1 MSAARRPARKQDI
14 QDLLRIMARLR
25 GPDGCP
31 WDKSQ
36 NFASIAPYTIEE
48 AYEVADAIATGD
60 MAALKDELGD
70 LLLQVVYH
78 AQMAD
83 EIGAFGFA
91 DVVSAICDKMI
102 RRHPHVFGPDPQKD
116 GNVPTAAA
124 ADHGANWE
132 AIKAAERNAAHD
144 HATPAGT
151 LDAIPQALPAL
162 MRAEKLQKRA
172 ARVGFDWQSVTP
184 VLEKIHEETG
194 ELEAAIAHAAK
205 TRNTARATQTDAI
218 AEEVGDLLFSVVNAA
233 RHLKIDPEQ
242 AARNANRK
250 FEMRFRYIEAAL
262 RDADRSVDEASL
274 EEMEAL
280 WQQAKAA
287 LDPAR

>member
-1 MSAARRPARKQDI
+1 MPAATHTARQDI
-14 QDLLRIMARLR
+14 EDLLRIMSRLR

-48 AYEVADAIATGD
+48 AYEVADAIVTGD

-78 AQMAD
+78 AQMAN
-83 EIGAFGFA
+83 ETGAFGFA

-102 RRHPHVFGPDPQKD
+102 RRHPHVFGPGPQAS
-116 GNVPTAAA
+116 GNAPTATT

-132 AIKAAERNAAHD
+132 AIKAAERRAAHD
-144 HATPAGT
+144 HAAPAGT

-172 ARVGFDWQSVTP
+172 SRVGFDWQTLTP
-184 VLEKIHEETG
+184 VLEKIREETE
-194 ELEAAIAHAAK
+194 ELEAAIAQAAK
-205 TRNTARATQTDAI
+205 TTETDTI
-218 AEEVGDLLFSVVNAA
+218 AEEVGDLLFAVANVA
-233 RHLKIDPEQ
+233 RHLKVDPEQ

-262 RDADRSVDEASL
+262 RETNRSVEEASL

-280 WQQAKAA
+280 WQQAKTA
-287 LDPAR
+287 LAPLR

>member
-1 MSAARRPARKQDI
+1 MPASDGSTRQDI
-14 QDLLRIMARLR
+14 EDLLRIMSRLR

-83 EIGAFGFA
+83 ETGAFGFS
-91 DVVSAICDKMI
+91 DVVGAICDKMI
-102 RRHPHVFGPDPQKD
+102 RRHPHVFGPDPQTSSD
-116 GNVPTAAA
+116 APTPAAT
-124 ADHGANWE
+124 DHGSNWE

-144 HATPAGT
+144 HAAPAGT

-172 ARVGFDWQSVTP
+172 ARVGFDWPTVTP
-184 VLEKIHEETG
+184 VLEKIREETE
-194 ELEAAIAHAAK
+194 ELEAAIAQAAK
-205 TRNTARATQTDAI
+205 TRNTAKPPQTDAM
-218 AEEVGDLLFSVVNAA
+218 AEEVGDLLFAVVNAA
-233 RHLKIDPEQ
+233 RHLKINPEQ

-250 FEMRFRYIEAAL
+250 FEMRFRYIETAL
-262 RDADRSVDEASL
+262 RKANRSVEEASL

-280 WQQAKAA
+280 WQQAKTA
-287 LDPAR
+287 LAPPR